1 MSHLDAMNITFHCYC
16 TCQIIWVYN
25 QNMFQKCNFKN
36 HKKNKWIKD
45 ELRKKLKNNKI
56 GIEIE
61 QKKIA

>member
-1 MSHLDAMNITFHCYC
+1 
-16 TCQIIWVYN
+16 
-25 QNMFQKCNFKN
+25 MFQKCNFKN